1 LGLFSSS
8 NILYPADPLRAL
20 VCLWPANKKQNTFLL
35 SFYPSIPFFLFS
47 DSYLISYRLG
57 LCFSE
62 NPRKEKEEEKIR
74 DFGWQIATKNSV
86 RFEMVFPQ
94 HPFDSGKT
102 CHSSGASCPV
112 SRCER
117 RRACGGTSVVTIDIY
132 TSLCVLSCRNELR
145 GKNKGHFHKPTK
157 RGTLRRD
164 PQLVLKRG

>member
-1 LGLFSSS
+1 MRFSSSSFFPFTNSTARNAWIVLDGLQKDRERERQLPRCADHFLLRLRLLGTFFSSS

-74 DFGWQIATKNSV
+74 DFG
-86 RFEMVFPQ
+86 
-94 HPFDSGKT
+94 
-102 CHSSGASCPV
+102 
-112 SRCER
+112 
-117 RRACGGTSVVTIDIY
+117 
-132 TSLCVLSCRNELR
+132 
-145 GKNKGHFHKPTK
+145 
-157 RGTLRRD
+157 
-164 PQLVLKRG
+164 